1 MSTTPS
7 PASSVSSSSRPEV
20 IPDDDTTFAFLPIRN
35 VIFPPQTGRPSN
47 TSRFLHAFFTNVVD
61 NNVDIPSNLIRP
73 LFGSLNAFN
82 DNVIPVLP
90 RPLQLQLHQSLFDG
104 PEILSPSKATL
115 FWHDLRRFLLSW
127 TPPLP
132 NPPDFGTTPP
142 PHPISNRR
150 PATNKRRHPASPS
163 ATLPSK
169 RRRPTCPNTASP
181 PTTTASRGL
190 LARLTSTL
198 SHTVSSICGYFRP
211 QPSTRPVR
219 RNPRRAVRRI

>member
-20 IPDDDTTFAFLPIRN
+20 IPDDDTTFASLPIRN
-35 VIFPPQTGRPSN
+35 VIFPRRTGRPSN
-47 TSRFLHAFFTNVVD
+47 TSRFLHAFFTDVVD
-61 NNVDIPSNLIRP
+61 NNVAIPSNLIRP
-73 LFGSLNAFN
+73 LFGSLDAFN

-90 RPLQLQLHQSLFDG
+90 RPLQLQLQSLFDG

-132 NPPDFGTTPP
+132 NPPDLSTTPP
-142 PHPISNRR
+142 PHPTPNRR

-169 RRRPTCPNTASP
+169 RRRPTCPNTVSP
-181 PTTTASRGL
+181 PSTTASPGL

-198 SHTVSSICGYFRP
+198 SHTVSSIHHYFRP
-211 QPSTRPVR
+211 APTTRPVC
-219 RNPRRAVRRI
+219 RNPVRAVCRL

>member
-20 IPDDDTTFAFLPIRN
+20 IPDDDTTFASLPIRN
-35 VIFPPQTGRPSN
+35 VIFPRRTGRPSN
-47 TSRFLHAFFTNVVD
+47 TSRFLHAFFTDVVD
-61 NNVDIPSNLIRP
+61 NNVAIPSNLIRP
-73 LFGSLNAFN
+73 LFGSLDAFN
-82 DNVIPVLP
+82 DNVIPALP
-90 RPLQLQLHQSLFDG
+90 RPLQLQLQSLFDG
-104 PEILSPSKATL
+104 PEILSPSEATL
-115 FWHDLRRFLLSW
+115 FWQDLRRFLLSW
-127 TPPLP
+127 TPPLQ
-132 NPPDFGTTPP
+132 NPPDLSTTPP
-142 PHPISNRR
+142 PHPTPNRR
-150 PATNKRRHPASPS
+150 PATNKRRHPPS

-181 PTTTASRGL
+181 PTTTASPGL

-198 SHTVSSICGYFRP
+198 SHTVSSIRGYFRP